1 MYAVGGIG
9 TGSVMEGKVSLEIV
23 CRDLQRMI
31 REEAR
36 SAALAGKVYRGGVV
50 GGRVRV
56 KREIERVREGVCVC
70 ACVCERER
78 EWKKIARER
87 KREER

>member
-1 MYAVGGIG
+1 MFLCLTGICQYAVGGIG

-36 SAALAGKVYRGGVV
+36 SAALKGGIIWYMLYDTCMILSHSNMLPVLY
-50 GGRVRV
+50 
-56 KREIERVREGVCVC
+56 
-70 ACVCERER
+70 
-78 EWKKIARER
+78 
-87 KREER
+87 

>member
-1 MYAVGGIG
+1 MFLCLTGICQYAVGGIG

-36 SAALAGKVYRGGVV
+36 SAALKGDVMRCMLWDTAASSLY
-50 GGRVRV
+50 
-56 KREIERVREGVCVC
+56 I
-70 ACVCERER
+70 
-78 EWKKIARER
+78 WTYFL
-87 KREER
+87 

>member
-1 MYAVGGIG
+1 MIGICLYAVGGIG

-36 SAALAGKVYRGGVV
+36 SAALAGKVYRGGKE
-50 GGRVRV
+50 GGSRRL
-56 KREIERVREGVCVC
+56 
-70 ACVCERER
+70 CE
-78 EWKKIARER
+78 
-87 KREER
+87 

>member
-1 MYAVGGIG
+1 MEGICLYAVGGIG

-36 SAALAGKVYRGGVV
+36 SAALAGNTCVKGGLE
-50 GGRVRV
+50 GRKGWRQW
-56 KREIERVREGVCVC
+56 EREGW
-70 ACVCERER
+70 
-78 EWKKIARER
+78 EWEMGYEVR
-87 KREER
+87 

>member
-1 MYAVGGIG
+1 MGGIG

-36 SAALAGKVYRGGVV
+36 SAALAGN
-50 GGRVRV
+50 
-56 KREIERVREGVCVC
+56 ICVCVC
-70 ACVCERER
+70 VCMMEEEEGSERGSKVR
-78 EWKKIARER
+78 
-87 KREER
+87 

>member
-1 MYAVGGIG
+1 MLGICLYAVGGIG

-36 SAALAGKVYRGGVV
+36 SAALKGNICILEGSEEGK
-50 GGRVRV
+50 
-56 KREIERVREGVCVC
+56 KRESN
-70 ACVCERER
+70 
-78 EWKKIARER
+78 
-87 KREER
+87 

>member
-1 MYAVGGIG
+1 MGGIG

-36 SAALAGKVYRGGVV
+36 SAALAGKICMYVCMYGWMDGCMIQ
-50 GGRVRV
+50 GSEV
-56 KREIERVREGVCVC
+56 KHS
-70 ACVCERER
+70 
-78 EWKKIARER
+78 KMT
-87 KREER
+87 